1 MASPS
6 GYECRRVADVLDRSP
21 VRRFET
27 EPARGDHRLDD
38 APAVLVRGLRK
49 TYNGLEAVGGIDLRI
64 GHGEIFAF
72 LGPNGAGK
80 TTAVEILEG
89 FRQRSD
95 GEVSVLGVDPH
106 QGSRAWRARLGIV
119 LQESAPD
126 PGLTVNESVRLYA
139 GYYSQPLDTDAVL
152 ALVGLEAERSL
163 IATKL
168 SGGQRRRL
176 DFGLALI
183 GDPDLIFLDEP
194 TTGFDPGA
202 RRATWDL
209 IGGLRSMGKTIF
221 LTTHYM
227 EEAEVLADRIAVI
240 VGGRIVAEGPPGALG
255 GRDRAAT
262 RLVFGIP
269 THVADDVANALG
281 RPLEP
286 LADGRFCARTAT
298 PLGDLG
304 RLADWSRASATPV
317 ADLEVTRPRL
327 EDVYLALTGSTEGD
341 TQ

>member
-1 MASPS
+1 
-6 GYECRRVADVLDRSP
+6 
-21 VRRFET
+21 VRPLEAELRKDE
-27 EPARGDHRLDD
+27 HKLVD

-49 TYNGLEAVGGIDLRI
+49 TYDRVEAVDGIDLCI

-89 FRQRSD
+89 FRQRSE
-95 GEVSVLGVDPH
+95 GEVSVLGVDPEH
-106 QGSRAWRARLGIV
+106 APRAWRDRLGIV

-126 PGLTVNESVRLYA
+126 PGLTVNESLGLYA
-139 GYYSQPLDTDAVL
+139 GYCARPLAADAVL
-152 ALVGLEAERSL
+152 ALVGLEAQGTL

-176 DFGLALI
+176 DFALALI

-194 TTGFDPGA
+194 TTGFDPAA
-202 RRATWDL
+202 RRAAWDV
-209 IGGLRSMGKTIF
+209 INNLRSLGKTIL

-240 VGGRIVAEGPPGALG
+240 VRGRIVAEGLPGTLG

-262 RLVFGIP
+262 RIAFNIP
-269 THVADDVANALG
+269 ARATDQLAAALG
-281 RPLEP
+281 ESLEAR
-286 LADGRFCARTAT
+286 ADGRVSVSTAE
-298 PLGDLG
+298 PLGELG
-304 RLADWSRASATPV
+304 RLADWSRNTGTAI
-317 ADLEVTRPRL
+317 ADLEVTRPTL
-327 EDVYLALTGSTEGD
+327 EEIYLALTGSTEGES
-341 TQ
+341 T